1 MLSCFN
7 IEAKQVRGEFEG
19 TPYNGIVYTMTDD
32 TGKPVCTPIKS
43 SLIGKRFG
51 YEGLESVSDS
61 MPVNTRTRNGSP
73 RYGTVSHSPCTAAG
87 ATGRTSSA
95 CSTGRE

>member
-1 MLSCFN
+1 MRMLETCCFQSFGEYSALLSCFN

-43 SLIGKRFG
+43 STCFSPNLRSSSRQAFIERF
-51 YEGLESVSDS
+51 
-61 MPVNTRTRNGSP
+61 
-73 RYGTVSHSPCTAAG
+73 HS
-87 ATGRTSSA
+87 
-95 CSTGRE
+95 

>member
-19 TPYNGIVYTMTDD
+19 TPYNGIVYAMTDN

-51 YEGLESVSDS
+51 YEGLEKRIGY
-61 MPVNTRTRNGSP
+61 NTRE
-73 RYGTVSHSPCTAAG
+73 YGTRLHSPCMDAV
-87 ATGRTSSA
+87 ATGRISSA
-95 CSTGRE
+95 S